1 MSLPSSVAL
10 PLPPSLNSPLDPKLE
25 EEEDRE
31 NAVHAGDEID
41 SGVLEQIVKVRN
53 VYL

>member
-10 PLPPSLNSPLDPKLE
+10 PLPPSLNSPLDPKPE

-31 NAVHAGDEID
+31 NAVYGDGID